1 MKRLLPMT
9 ILAGLLSAC
18 MVATTAAVPPAAT
31 PTATQIPPVHLETN
45 SVMPG
50 FGQSTDAAET
60 PPPQEVDVLVYFTM
74 TDDVE
79 MAPVPVARTVPN
91 SDNLAVVAHSTLK
104 ELLKGPTDAEKAQ
117 GLISWFSA
125 ATAHSLTS
133 VSVYEGEIALDF
145 SGLKT
150 LIPNASTS
158 AGSQMLLSQLN
169 STVFQFPSI
178 QSADYTLDGDCQV
191 FWEWLQYECH
201 PVTRADWEKG

>member
-1 MKRLLPMT
+1 M
-9 ILAGLLSAC
+9 S
-18 MVATTAAVPPAAT
+18 
-31 PTATQIPPVHLETN
+31 N
-45 SVMPG
+45 
-50 FGQSTDAAET
+50 
-60 PPPQEVDVLVYFTM
+60 
-74 TDDVE
+74 DVE

-91 SDNLAVVAHSTLK
+91 SDNLAGVAHSTLK

-201 PVTRADWEKG
+201 PITRADWEKG

>member
-1 MKRLLPMT
+1 MKRLLLVT

-18 MVATTAAVPPAAT
+18 RMATTAVVSPPVT
-31 PTATQIPPVHLETN
+31 PTATHIPPVHFETN

-50 FGQSTDAAET
+50 LGESTDAAET

-74 TDDVE
+74 SNDVE
-79 MAPVPVARTVPN
+79 MAPVSVGRTVPN

-117 GLISWFSA
+117 GLISWFSS

-169 STVFQFPSI
+169 NTVFQFPSI
-178 QSADYTLDGDCQV
+178 QSVHYTLDGNCRV